1 MATGMGACGC
11 DPHGLSVLTET
22 NGLLEEV
29 MRFVVGVMGPAKASK
44 RDLDN
49 ARVLGEFIAR
59 RGWVVLTGGRDVG
72 VMDAACEGAKRV
84 GGSLTIGVLPT
95 AKDKVSRH
103 VDVPII
109 TEMGSGRNNI
119 NVLTSHVV
127 VVCGLSGSGTV
138 SEVALAVKAG
148 KPVILVEASPADVA
162 FFRKLDPR
170 LVNAAGSP
178 EEAIELIMKLMDG
191 PQRRVRRAGQD
202 THGYLPA

>member
-1 MATGMGACGC
+1 
-11 DPHGLSVLTET
+11 
-22 NGLLEEV
+22 
-29 MRFVVGVMGPAKASK
+29 MRFIVGVMGPAKAK
-44 RDLDN
+44 KKDLDN
-49 ARVLGEFIAR
+49 ARTLGELIAR

-127 VVCGLSGSGTV
+127 IACGLTGSGTV
-138 SEVALAVKAG
+138 SEVALAVKG
-148 KPVILVEASPADVA
+148 GRPVILVDASPADVA
-162 FFRKLDPR
+162 FFRKLGKR
-170 LVNAAGSP
+170 LVVAAASP
-178 EEAIELIMKLMDG
+178 EEAIALIMKQVEGHHRQARHAASNQYDPMSL
-191 PQRRVRRAGQD
+191 
-202 THGYLPA
+202 

>member
-1 MATGMGACGC
+1 
-11 DPHGLSVLTET
+11 
-22 NGLLEEV
+22 
-29 MRFVVGVMGPAKASK
+29 MRFVVGVMGPAKAK
-44 RDLDN
+44 KKDLEN
-49 ARVLGEFIAR
+49 ARILGEFIAR

-119 NVLTSHVV
+119 NVLSSHVV
-127 VVCGLSGSGTV
+127 VACGLSGSGTV

-148 KPVILVEASPADVA
+148 KPVILVEASAAEVA
-162 FFRKLDPR
+162 FFRKLGKR
-170 LVNAAGSP
+170 LISAASSP
-178 EEAIELIMKLMDG
+178 EEAIALIMKQMEG
-191 PQRRVRRAGQD
+191 RGRPVRPAEQREYD
-202 THGYLPA
+202 ELSM

>member
-1 MATGMGACGC
+1 
-11 DPHGLSVLTET
+11 
-22 NGLLEEV
+22 
-29 MRFVVGVMGPAKASK
+29 MRFVVGVMGPAKAPK

-49 ARVLGEFIAR
+49 ARTLGEFIAR
-59 RGWVVLTGGRDVG
+59 RGWVVLTGGRNVG

-95 AKDKVSRH
+95 AKDTVSRY

-148 KPVILVEASPADVA
+148 KPVILVAASPADVT
-162 FFRKLDPR
+162 FFRKLDKR
-170 LVNAAGSP
+170 LVNAAASP

-191 PQRRVRRAGQD
+191 MQRRRHHTGEDRY
-202 THGYLPA
+202 GYLPM

>member
-1 MATGMGACGC
+1 
-11 DPHGLSVLTET
+11 
-22 NGLLEEV
+22 
-29 MRFVVGVMGPAKASK
+29 MRFVVGVMGPAKAPK

-59 RGWVVLTGGRDVG
+59 RGWVVLTGGRNVG

-84 GGSLTIGVLPT
+84 GGSLTIGILPT

-103 VDVPII
+103 VDVSIL

-127 VVCGLSGSGTV
+127 VVCGLAGSGTV

-148 KPVILVEASPADVA
+148 KPVILVAASPVDVA
-162 FFRKLDPR
+162 FFRKLDKR
-170 LVNAAGSP
+170 LVNAAASP
-178 EEAIELIMKLMDG
+178 EEAIQLIMKLMD
-191 PQRRVRRAGQD
+191 QRQRHVRRVEQD
-202 THGYLPA
+202 PYSYLPR

>member
-1 MATGMGACGC
+1 
-11 DPHGLSVLTET
+11 
-22 NGLLEEV
+22 
-29 MRFVVGVMGPAKASK
+29 MRFVVGVMGPAKAAK
-44 RDLDN
+44 KDLEN
-49 ARVLGEFIAR
+49 AKVLGEFIAR

-84 GGSLTIGVLPT
+84 GGSLTIGILPT

-119 NVLTSHVV
+119 NVLTSQVV

-148 KPVILVEASPADVA
+148 KPVILVAASPADVT
-162 FFRKLDPR
+162 FFRKLDKR
-170 LVNAAGSP
+170 LVYAAATP
-178 EEAIELIMKLMDG
+178 EEAIELIMKLMEG
-191 PQRRVRRAGQD
+191 RRRRGKAEERNEY
-202 THGYLPA
+202 TILSM

>member
-1 MATGMGACGC
+1 
-11 DPHGLSVLTET
+11 
-22 NGLLEEV
+22 

-49 ARVLGEFIAR
+49 ARALGEFIAR

-148 KPVILVEASPADVA
+148 KPVVLVEATPADVA
-162 FFRKLDPR
+162 FFSKLDSR
-170 LVNAAGSP
+170 LVNAASSP

-191 PQRRVRRAGQD
+191 RQHRTRRAEPD
-202 THGYLPA
+202 TYGHLPS

>member
-1 MATGMGACGC
+1 
-11 DPHGLSVLTET
+11 
-22 NGLLEEV
+22 
-29 MRFVVGVMGPAKASK
+29 MRFVVGVMGPAKAK
-44 RDLDN
+44 KKDLEN
-49 ARVLGEFIAR
+49 ARILGEFIAR
-59 RGWVVLTGGRDVG
+59 RGWVVLTGGCDVG

-127 VVCGLSGSGTV
+127 VACGLSGSGTV

-148 KPVILVEASPADVA
+148 KPVILVEASPAEA
-162 FFRKLDPR
+162 SFFRRLGKR
-170 LVNAAGSP
+170 LVSTASSP
-178 EEAIELIMKLMDG
+178 EEAIDLIMKQMEQG
-191 PQRRVRRAGQD
+191 RRRPQAAERGDYGA
-202 THGYLPA
+202 LSM